1 MSDETQQS
9 IELLH
14 PMSEDHSVLR
24 RTLLSSLIDVV
35 KYNQARK
42 ITDNAFFE
50 IGKKY
55 YQVGEQ
61 TYEETLLSGII
72 NGNIPNTLW
81 KSQSEKVDFYYLK
94 GILDVL
100 FRKLRVNVEYLTLE
114 KAVDELHP
122 KRSAQIMY
130 NGKLIGFIGE
140 IHPKYAKDNDLVE
153 SYVFELSLDLLTDT
167 KPEVEHF
174 KVVSKV
180 PSVERDL
187 ALVMD
192 VKQSIGEVLEAIRKS
207 DKMISNVKIFDLYI
221 GDKIPE
227 NKKSVA
233 VRITIESE
241 ETLTDEVIASKIK
254 RILKSLEYRYNI
266 VLRA

>member
-1 MSDETQQS
+1 
-9 IELLH
+9 
-14 PMSEDHSVLR
+14 
-24 RTLLSSLIDVV
+24 
-35 KYNQARK
+35 
-42 ITDNAFFE
+42 
-50 IGKKY
+50 
-55 YQVGEQ
+55 
-61 TYEETLLSGII
+61 
-72 NGNIPNTLW
+72 
-81 KSQSEKVDFYYLK
+81 
-94 GILDVL
+94 
-100 FRKLRVNVEYLTLE
+100 
-114 KAVDELHP
+114 
-122 KRSAQIMY
+122 MY

-174 KVVSKV
+174 KV

>member
-1 MSDETQQS
+1 
-9 IELLH
+9 
-14 PMSEDHSVLR
+14 
-24 RTLLSSLIDVV
+24 
-35 KYNQARK
+35 
-42 ITDNAFFE
+42 
-50 IGKKY
+50 
-55 YQVGEQ
+55 
-61 TYEETLLSGII
+61 
-72 NGNIPNTLW
+72 
-81 KSQSEKVDFYYLK
+81 
-94 GILDVL
+94 
-100 FRKLRVNVEYLTLE
+100 
-114 KAVDELHP
+114 
-122 KRSAQIMY
+122 MY

-153 SYVFELSLDLLTDT
+153 SYVFELSLDLLTDI

>member
-1 MSDETQQS
+1 
-9 IELLH
+9 
-14 PMSEDHSVLR
+14 
-24 RTLLSSLIDVV
+24 
-35 KYNQARK
+35 
-42 ITDNAFFE
+42 
-50 IGKKY
+50 
-55 YQVGEQ
+55 
-61 TYEETLLSGII
+61 
-72 NGNIPNTLW
+72 
-81 KSQSEKVDFYYLK
+81 
-94 GILDVL
+94 
-100 FRKLRVNVEYLTLE
+100 
-114 KAVDELHP
+114 
-122 KRSAQIMY
+122 MY

>member
-1 MSDETQQS
+1 
-9 IELLH
+9 
-14 PMSEDHSVLR
+14 
-24 RTLLSSLIDVV
+24 
-35 KYNQARK
+35 
-42 ITDNAFFE
+42 
-50 IGKKY
+50 
-55 YQVGEQ
+55 
-61 TYEETLLSGII
+61 
-72 NGNIPNTLW
+72 
-81 KSQSEKVDFYYLK
+81 
-94 GILDVL
+94 
-100 FRKLRVNVEYLTLE
+100 
-114 KAVDELHP
+114 
-122 KRSAQIMY
+122 MY

-140 IHPKYAKDNDLVE
+140 IHPKYAKDNGLVE
-153 SYVFELSLDLLTDT
+153 SYVFELWLDLLTDT

>member
-1 MSDETQQS
+1 
-9 IELLH
+9 
-14 PMSEDHSVLR
+14 
-24 RTLLSSLIDVV
+24 
-35 KYNQARK
+35 
-42 ITDNAFFE
+42 
-50 IGKKY
+50 
-55 YQVGEQ
+55 
-61 TYEETLLSGII
+61 
-72 NGNIPNTLW
+72 
-81 KSQSEKVDFYYLK
+81 
-94 GILDVL
+94 
-100 FRKLRVNVEYLTLE
+100 
-114 KAVDELHP
+114 
-122 KRSAQIMY
+122 MY

-254 RILKSLEYRYNI
+254 RILLD
-266 VLRA
+266 

>member
-1 MSDETQQS
+1 M
-9 IELLH
+9 
-14 PMSEDHSVLR
+14 
-24 RTLLSSLIDVV
+24 
-35 KYNQARK
+35 
-42 ITDNAFFE
+42 F
-50 IGKKY
+50 
-55 YQVGEQ
+55 
-61 TYEETLLSGII
+61 
-72 NGNIPNTLW
+72 
-81 KSQSEKVDFYYLK
+81 
-94 GILDVL
+94 
-100 FRKLRVNVEYLTLE
+100 
-114 KAVDELHP
+114 
-122 KRSAQIMY
+122 
-130 NGKLIGFIGE
+130 
-140 IHPKYAKDNDLVE
+140 
-153 SYVFELSLDLLTDT
+153 
-167 KPEVEHF
+167 
-174 KVVSKV
+174 KV

>member
-1 MSDETQQS
+1 M
-9 IELLH
+9 
-14 PMSEDHSVLR
+14 
-24 RTLLSSLIDVV
+24 
-35 KYNQARK
+35 K
-42 ITDNAFFE
+42 F
-50 IGKKY
+50 
-55 YQVGEQ
+55 
-61 TYEETLLSGII
+61 
-72 NGNIPNTLW
+72 
-81 KSQSEKVDFYYLK
+81 
-94 GILDVL
+94 IL
-100 FRKLRVNVEYLTLE
+100 N
-114 KAVDELHP
+114 
-122 KRSAQIMY
+122 
-130 NGKLIGFIGE
+130 
-140 IHPKYAKDNDLVE
+140 NDLVE